1 MALLEIRGLSVD
13 IATPAGVIPI
23 LEGID
28 LDLDR
33 GRSLGL
39 VGESGCGKSMTALA
53 VMGLMPRGARVSGTI
68 RFDGEDLAGMSE
80 RALCNLRGNRIAMV
94 FQEPMTALNPV
105 RTIGAQ
111 VAEPLRLHRGLSRAA
126 AEAEAVRLLDRV
138 GLPPARFSPTLYP
151 QQLSGGQRQ
160 RVVIA
165 GAIACGPDLL
175 IADEPTT
182 ALDVTIQAQI
192 LDLLCDLVDGEGMAL
207 MLITHDLGVV
217 AEATDGM
224 LVMYAGRVA
233 EAGSTADVFAR
244 MAHPYTRGLFSAI
257 PQAAGAA
264 RDAGGVHTRLPTIPG
279 VVPDPTA
286 RPPGCTFADRCP
298 RVQDD
303 CRSLRPPLVPVGTGH
318 RVACLHP
325 HAAQAMEVPR

>member
-13 IATPAGVIPI
+13 IATPAGVVPI

-68 RFDGEDLAGMSE
+68 RFDGEDLVGMSE
-80 RALCNLRGNRIAMV
+80 RTLCKLRGNRIAMV

-111 VAEPLRLHRGLSRAA
+111 VAEPLRLHRGLSRAE

-160 RVVIA
+160 RVVVA

-217 AEATDGM
+217 AEATDEM

-244 MAHPYTRGLFSAI
+244 MAHPYTRGLFAAM
-257 PQAAGAA
+257 PQAAGTAPGP
-264 RDAGGVHTRLPTIPG
+264 AGRRLPTIPG
-279 VVPDPTA
+279 VVPDPAA
-286 RPPGCTFADRCP
+286 RPAACAFADRCP

-318 RVACLHP
+318 RAACLHP
-325 HAAQAMEVPR
+325 HAMHAPEFPR